1 MKQLSILQTL
11 FILTYKHCFNTQYYL
26 LLLLSL
32 ATYNFDENNRLV
44 YSYFLLLMPVGFRVI
59 QYFCNINNFDL
70 FVLAFTLES
79 HKHAQRVSM
88 FKQI

>member
-11 FILTYKHCFNTQYYL
+11 FILTYKHRFNTQYCL

-44 YSYFLLLMPVGFRVI
+44 YTFYF
-59 QYFCNINNFDL
+59 
-70 FVLAFTLES
+70 
-79 HKHAQRVSM
+79 
-88 FKQI
+88 